1 MASERFSRREFMKTG
16 LVTGE
21 AAALGLLGG
30 RVLAG
35 SSPLIIK
42 KRAEGEPY
50 KIGILGCGN
59 RSKAH
64 IAALNGVAEI
74 EIAALCDVV
83 PHKMDQREALIKG
96 KMPSPR
102 PRHYT
107 DLEKMVQQE
116 DLDAVAVVLPNHL
129 HKLGT
134 IAALQAGKHVFC
146 EKPMALTVADCNEMI
161 AVSERTQRAVQI
173 GTQRRHSTRYKK
185 AVEAIRNSSVGRI
198 LSSDINSYR
207 GDWRVPAEDEYPPG
221 VEYWRMNQDK
231 CGGVVYEMGAH
242 IIDVNNWI
250 FDSEPLTVVS
260 LQGVNDLALRRR
272 DSTDTGGVLVRYANG
287 ALMNYGG
294 NLYAHGPS
302 AADYFFAVNGT
313 VKLGEGDLEIT
324 YGYARGFPTQEP
336 LPKPVKMKLSGGDG
350 TNGQWHYF
358 ARVLAGQA
366 EPYPNGYMGRQSI
379 QICQGAIISALEKKV
394 VNVRE
399 LA

>member
-1 MASERFSRREFMKTG
+1 MASERFSRREFMKEG

-21 AAALGLLGG
+21 AAALALLGG
-30 RVLAG
+30 RALAG
-35 SSPLIIK
+35 NNPLVIK

-83 PHKMDQREALIKG
+83 PHKMDRREALIKKGG
-96 KMPSPR
+96 K

-107 DLEKMVQQE
+107 DLERMLRQK

-134 IAALQAGKHVFC
+134 IAALQAGKHVLC

-161 AVSERTQRAVQI
+161 AVSERTQRAIQI
-173 GTQRRHSTRYKK
+173 GTQRRHSPRYKK
-185 AVEAIRNSSVGRI
+185 AVETIRNSSVGRI

-221 VEYWRMNQDK
+221 AEYWRLNQDK

-250 FDSEPLTVVS
+250 FDSQPETVVS
-260 LQGVNDLALRRR
+260 LQGVNDLALRTRN
-272 DSTDTGGVLVRYANG
+272 STDHGGVLVRYASG

-302 AADYFFAVNGT
+302 GADYFFAVNGT
-313 VKLGEGDLEIT
+313 IKLDEGGGLEIT
-324 YGYARGFPTQEP
+324 YGYARGFPTQET

-350 TNGQWHYF
+350 TNDQWHYF

-366 EPYPNGYMGRQSI
+366 EPCPDGYTGRQSI
-379 QICQGAIISALEKKV
+379 EICQGAIVSAREKKV
-394 VNVRE
+394 VNVSE

>member
-1 MASERFSRREFMKTG
+1 MASEQVSRRTFMRNS
-16 LVTGE
+16 LVAGE
-21 AAALGLLGG
+21 AAALTFLGG

-42 KRAEGEPY
+42 KPASGGAY

-64 IAALNGVAEI
+64 IPALNNVPEI
-74 EIAALCDVV
+74 EIGALCDIV
-83 PHKMDQREALIKG
+83 PHKMDQRAELIKKG
-96 KMPSPR
+96 PKPR
-102 PRHYT
+102 KYV
-107 DLEKMVQQE
+107 DLEKMLQQE
-116 DLDAVAVVLPNHL
+116 DLDAIAVILPNHL
-129 HKLGT
+129 HKRAA

-161 AVSERTQRAVQI
+161 AVSERTRKAIQI
-173 GTQRRHSTRYKK
+173 GTQRRHSNRYKK
-185 AVEAIRNSSVGRI
+185 AVETIRNASVGRI

-221 VEYWRMNQDK
+221 VEYWRLNQDK

-260 LQGVNDLALRRR
+260 LQGVNDLALRTRN
-272 DSTDTGGVLVRYANG
+272 STDHGGVLVRYANG

-294 NLYAHGPS
+294 NLYANGPS
-302 AADYFFAVNGT
+302 GADYFFAVNGT
-313 VKLGEGDLEIT
+313 IKLGEGVLEIN
-324 YGYARGFPTQEP
+324 YGYARGFPTKDP
-336 LPKPVKMKLSGGDG
+336 LPKPVKIKLSGGDG
-350 TNGQWHYF
+350 TDDQWNYF
-358 ARVLAGQA
+358 AKVLAGQA

-379 QICQGAIISALEKKV
+379 QICQGAIVSAQEGIV
-394 VNVRE
+394 VNVND

>member
-1 MASERFSRREFMKTG
+1 MASEQVSRRTFMRNS
-16 LVTGE
+16 LVAGE
-21 AAALGLLGG
+21 AAALTFLGG

-42 KRAEGEPY
+42 KPASGGAY

-64 IAALNGVAEI
+64 IPALNNVPEI
-74 EIAALCDVV
+74 EIGALCDIV
-83 PHKMDQREALIKG
+83 PHKMDRRAELIKKG
-96 KMPSPR
+96 PKPR
-102 PRHYT
+102 KYV
-107 DLEKMVQQE
+107 DLEKMLQQE
-116 DLDAVAVVLPNHL
+116 DLDAIAVILPNHL
-129 HKLGT
+129 HKRAA

-161 AVSERTQRAVQI
+161 AVSERTRKAIQI
-173 GTQRRHSTRYKK
+173 GTQRRHSNRYKK
-185 AVEAIRNSSVGRI
+185 AVETIRNASVGRI

-221 VEYWRMNQDK
+221 VEYWRLNQDK

-260 LQGVNDLALRRR
+260 LQGVNDLALRTRN
-272 DSTDTGGVLVRYANG
+272 STDHGGVLVRYASG

-294 NLYAHGPS
+294 NLYANGPS
-302 AADYFFAVNGT
+302 GADYFFAVNGT
-313 VKLGEGDLEIT
+313 IKLGDGDLEIN
-324 YGYARGFPTQEP
+324 YGYARGFPTKDP
-336 LPKPVKMKLSGGDG
+336 LPKPVKIKLSGGDG
-350 TNGQWHYF
+350 TSDQWNYF
-358 ARVLAGQA
+358 AKVLAGQA

-379 QICQGAIISALEKKV
+379 QICQGAIISAQEGIV
-394 VNVRE
+394 VNVND